1 MNHLYMNE
9 HPVQIMC
16 NVHCTMYNC
25 TLHNVQFTIVQST
38 CTCMPYNFIKIY
50 NDKRYNLWLL
60 VKMYMQLYEYECCNL
75 LSNNNTNI
83 TYKSCINM
91 NVCFYHELD

>member
-50 NDKRYNLWLL
+50 NDKRYNL
-60 VKMYMQLYEYECCNL
+60 
-75 LSNNNTNI
+75 
-83 TYKSCINM
+83 
-91 NVCFYHELD
+91 